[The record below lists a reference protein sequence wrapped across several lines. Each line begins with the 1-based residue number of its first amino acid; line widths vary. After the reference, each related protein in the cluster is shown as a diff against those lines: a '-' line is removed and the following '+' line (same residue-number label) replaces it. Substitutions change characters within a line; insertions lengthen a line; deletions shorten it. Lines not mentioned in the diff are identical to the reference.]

1 MAIEYN
7 QKGIASK
14 KQNNRDFTLSPFL
27 WCKRGAKGKKKNAS
41 V

>member
-1 MAIEYN
+1 MFFSDIA
-7 QKGIASK
+7 KGNLKTFDDI
-14 KQNNRDFTLSPFL
+14 FP